1 MNVGFYRIDLVIIY
15 IVFVLV
21 LLYGILR
28 PRQKR
33 EWRSAGITGAW
44 AIALYSEMYG
54 FPLTLYVLSNI
65 FGPHLSPQE
74 FQNGHVWAPLFGLGD
89 HWNLAFTIAGQ
100 TFVLVGTVLA
110 IVGWR
115 HLWPHRN
122 EVATQGIYRYI
133 RHPQYS
139 GFIIFIFGSMLNWPT
154 IITFLSAPLLIIVYY
169 RLALQ
174 EEKENLE
181 KFGNNY
187 ATYMKQS
194 GRFFPKFST
203 K

>member
-100 TFVLVGTVLA
+100 TLVLVGTVLA

-122 EVATQGIYRYI
+122 EIATQGIYRYI

-139 GFIIFIFGSMLNWPT
+139 GFIIFILGSMVNWPT

-187 ATYMKQS
+187 ATYMQRS

>member
-100 TFVLVGTVLA
+100 TLVLVGTVLA

-122 EVATQGIYRYI
+122 EIATQGIYRYI

-139 GFIIFIFGSMLNWPT
+139 GCIIFILGSMVNWPT

-187 ATYMKQS
+187 ATYMQRS